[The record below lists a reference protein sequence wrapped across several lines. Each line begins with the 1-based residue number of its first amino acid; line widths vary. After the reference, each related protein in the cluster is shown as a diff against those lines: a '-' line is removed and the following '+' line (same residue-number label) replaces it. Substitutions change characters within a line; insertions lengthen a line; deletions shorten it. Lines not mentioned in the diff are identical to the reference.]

1 MRNDSNFVSASMC
14 LSINCTSRQK
24 SQFVAGRQFNQLVIS
39 LLLSCWFGSPSSGL
53 IALQRTCFQMY
64 CLWAFKLIESRL
76 NVCLNEILLLYTYHE
91 DIGDTPVFQWKTS
104 KLIIGLILMWTAAY
118 LNTWVILMSQSYIKW
133 ISYSGLYKVFE
144 QHVKGWNTFTIIMT
158 VCTKTIFTSVH
169 TSNGHHGISNHFQ
182 IDYSFNSLIRMTRK
196 HQSSILLALCAG
208 NLTWDLLSPRYGI
221 TMQQRVNQHKHSHHF
236 FFFSHTWICQWGK
249 DIW

>member
-1 MRNDSNFVSASMC
+1 
-14 LSINCTSRQK
+14 
-24 SQFVAGRQFNQLVIS
+24 
-39 LLLSCWFGSPSSGL
+39 
-53 IALQRTCFQMY
+53 MY
-64 CLWAFKLIESRL
+64 CLWAFKLIESRW
-76 NVCLNEILLLYTYHE
+76 NVCLNEILLLYTFHE

-133 ISYSGLYKVFE
+133 ISYSGLYKVFV

-182 IDYSFNSLIRMTRK
+182 IDYSFNSLITNQDDK
-196 HQSSILLALCAG
+196 KTSKLHTTGTLCRESH
-208 NLTWDLLSPRYGI
+208 LRSLSPRYGI
-221 TMQQRVNQHKHSHHF
+221 TRQQRVNQHKHSHHF
-236 FFFSHTWICQWGK
+236 FISHTWICQWGK